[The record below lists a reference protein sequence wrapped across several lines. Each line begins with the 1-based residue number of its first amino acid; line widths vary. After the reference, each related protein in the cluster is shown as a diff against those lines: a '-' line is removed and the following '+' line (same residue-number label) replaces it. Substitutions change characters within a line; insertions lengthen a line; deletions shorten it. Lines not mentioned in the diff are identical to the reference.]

1 MTIIHVRRFTSY
13 GFTTILWSAL
23 AVWLAGCSAGATTT
37 TVAQTEVALTA
48 AEKAATLYVSLPQCP
63 KGTPLCSDS
72 AVIVQIKAADNAAF
86 NATMAARSGG
96 DDAKVAAAN
105 AAIAALVTMIP
116 TPTTH

>member
-1 MTIIHVRRFTSY
+1 MTDDPVRRYTSI
-13 GFTTILWSAL
+13 GFAVMIFGAL
-23 AVWLAGCSAGATTT
+23 AMWLAACSPGATTT
-37 TVAQTEVALTA
+37 AVAQTEVALTA

-63 KGTPLCSDS
+63 KGTPLCSES
-72 AVIVQIKAADNAAF
+72 AIIVQIKAADTVAF

-105 AAIAALVTMIP
+105 AAIATLVTLIP